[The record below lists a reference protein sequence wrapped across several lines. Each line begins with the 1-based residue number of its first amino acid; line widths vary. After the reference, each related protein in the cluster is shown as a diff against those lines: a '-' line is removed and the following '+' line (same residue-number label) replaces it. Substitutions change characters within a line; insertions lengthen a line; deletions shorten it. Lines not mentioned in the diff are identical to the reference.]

1 MGFMAKR
8 LNQQSGFTLVEI
20 VIVIIVL
27 GILTATALPR
37 FISLSSDARSAA
49 ITQVS
54 VSAQLAN
61 QFIFLKS
68 KMPTYSTQVVENR
81 DDLLDIDSNGDG
93 VFDTRLKWNYL
104 DNTDIEVRVDL
115 SADFEIEYEGISSTY
130 IGYDLNKNNVVQDD
144 NCYFK
149 YVQASSA
156 SVPPEYSIAS
166 TGC

>member
-1 MGFMAKR
+1 MGLMAKR
-8 LNQQSGFTLVEI
+8 SNQQSGFTLIEI
-20 VIVIIVL
+20 VIVIIIL
-27 GILTATALPR
+27 GILAATALPR
-37 FISLSSDARSAA
+37 FISLSSDARTAA

-61 QFIFLKS
+61 QFMFLKS

-81 DDLLDIDSNGDG
+81 DDLLDVDSNGDG

-130 IGYDLNKNNVVQDD
+130 IGYDLNENSVVQDD

-149 YVQASSA
+149 YIQASSA
-156 SVPPEYSIAS
+156 SVPPEYSIVS